1 MNIAV
6 YLQTSTRF
14 VNFIPE
20 GENAIPLRIISIK
33 NVGAN
38 IVEAIIQERLKGGM
52 FQNFSDFINR
62 VLHKDLNKK
71 SLESMIEAGVFDSF

>member
-6 YLQTSTRF
+6 LPPDINASF

-20 GENAIPLRIISIK
+20 GENAIRFGLLSIK

-62 VLHKDLNKK
+62 VLHKDLNKNH
-71 SLESMIEAGVFDSF
+71 